1 MRHFIVKC
9 WSIVEIFP
17 FIEKSDFFHLFLQSF
32 NLHHSQPLRILDLK
46 SCFTYLLKTPFMI
59 NIKVWMLLYKFVEP
73 IVEPF
78 GVERNVVASLTT
90 RRCSTAHSTTFSL
103 YFEWATFQIVF
114 QTFLTSWSLLS
125 NVLSL
130 LCSQVFFSRQFNFKV
145 ETRLKWF
152 QSEIS
157 ISSNMCLQVQ
167 VNIFQKDLFL
177 HQLTHNMTKDC
188 SLNCKF
194 STWKLQAQNMLCTQI
209 VFCFDIQNNLCTQ
222 HVLSL

>member
-1 MRHFIVKC
+1 MNSNLNFLWIYICDVKRHFIAQC

-90 RRCSTAHSTTFSL
+90 KRCSTAHSTTFSL

-114 QTFLTSWSLLS
+114 QTFLASWSLLS

-145 ETRLKWF
+145 CRDKTEMVSIRDQYF
-152 QSEIS
+152 Q
-157 ISSNMCLQVQ
+157 
-167 VNIFQKDLFL
+167 
-177 HQLTHNMTKDC
+177 
-188 SLNCKF
+188 
-194 STWKLQAQNMLCTQI
+194 
-209 VFCFDIQNNLCTQ
+209 
-222 HVLSL
+222 